1 MRDLAAS
8 CAVCVLT
15 LRLCTGK
22 FQKEKTLSAFQH
34 NFGGLPP
41 RAMLEIT
48 EMVFRSS
55 SMRRRGGG
63 GSAQQKQQQQQR
75 GGNAVKLRRDIFLPE
90 PKPVH
95 AYTRLKMF
103 RPDEASMEGL
113 QTAGCH
119 SQYYTRM
126 MQARL
131 FVHASLRMMIMI
143 ASHFAVYI
151 CLRRLFA
158 AARTQSTRSCSSTT
172 MLSES
177 SSST

>member
-1 MRDLAAS
+1 MHVRS
-8 CAVCVLT
+8 CDDCA
-15 LRLCTGK
+15 GK
-22 FQKEKTLSAFQH
+22 FQKEKTLSAFQN

-48 EMVFRSS
+48 EMVFKSS
-55 SMRRRGGG
+55 SMRRRKRGARVGHE
-63 GSAQQKQQQQQR
+63 QQQQ
-75 GGNAVKLRRDIFLPE
+75 GSSSDAVKLRRDIFLPE

-126 MQARL
+126 MQAR
-131 FVHASLRMMIMI
+131 S
-143 ASHFAVYI
+143 AV
-151 CLRRLFA
+151 
-158 AARTQSTRSCSSTT
+158 
-172 MLSES
+172 S
-177 SSST
+177 SSSALL